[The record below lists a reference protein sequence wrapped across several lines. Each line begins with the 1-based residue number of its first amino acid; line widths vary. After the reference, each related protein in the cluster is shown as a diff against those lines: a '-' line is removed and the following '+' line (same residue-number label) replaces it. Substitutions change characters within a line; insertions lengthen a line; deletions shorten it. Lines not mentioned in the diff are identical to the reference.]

1 MNDLP
6 ISFEQPLWLIIPILL
21 VAIAIAALLYYRN
34 SSFSKPLNY
43 LLFFLRFCV
52 ILILA
57 LLLLNP
63 YFFNETKD
71 LQKPIIVVALDESE
85 SMLNGTDSTSLSE
98 SIQRNIDEIKQELS
112 DTYELDFL
120 SFHHQVNEQINFKF
134 DGKRS
139 DIGQVLK
146 YTSEKYYM
154 LPLTGIILLSDGQNN
169 QGISPLHYAE
179 NQSTAIYPI
188 IFGDTAKQKD
198 VYIDAIFH
206 NKVIRQNAKF
216 PVDVVVQAEGFS
228 GEKLTVRVEKAG
240 RVLQQK
246 EITLNSDNFNQE
258 IRFELKATGSGLQ
271 SYSVR
276 IPELENENNIKNNQS
291 RFYIQSLESGN
302 KILILGNN
310 PHPDLGALASALRK
324 VDGYEIDIKSL
335 SDYPFS
341 TSDYQLIVLHGL
353 PSLDQRSKRIFEQ
366 ADFKNKALWYIW
378 STSSDI
384 PSVTKNDFPWESNQ
398 QVAGFEY
405 SELAPKED
413 FSSFKMPQNWAR
425 IYKTYPPLYVPF
437 VKWQSVSQ
445 NDVIFQQSIRG
456 FESGEVLMGL
466 WSKGQLKRAFLAG
479 EGLWKWRIYD
489 YQSTGSHEQFN
500 SLIQRVSRYL
510 LTGVYDDRFNI
521 QYQSIYNETD
531 LIEWEAQVYNKA
543 FETINEGDVSLQ
555 IKNELGEEYDYLFSP
570 QENGFSAPIGYLAAG
585 SYSFKAKAQLPD
597 TTLLEE
603 GKFIVDAW
611 NMEQARAGSNMELL
625 KQMADLSGGSIYFP
639 AQTSSLLEQ
648 LKNSPDAAQR
658 YSITQEIINFID
670 LKWLALLLVLLLGTE
685 WVLRKRFGSY

>member
-21 VAIAIAALLYYRN
+21 VALAIPALLYYRN
-34 SSFSKPLNY
+34 SSFSKPLSL
-43 LLFFLRFCV
+43 LLFFLRFSV
-52 ILILA
+52 IFILA

-63 YFFNETKD
+63 YFFDETKV
-71 LQKPIIVVALDESE
+71 LQKPILVVAVDESE
-85 SMLNGTDSTSLSE
+85 SMLNGSDSSAISQ
-98 SIQRNIDEIKQELS
+98 SVQSNIDEIKQELS
-112 DTYELDFL
+112 DTYEIDFL
-120 SFHHQVNEQINFKF
+120 SFNHQVNENPSLDFN
-134 DGKRS
+134 GKRS

-169 QGISPLHYAE
+169 QGVSPLHYAE
-179 NQSTAIYPI
+179 NQSTAIFPI
-188 IFGDTAKQKD
+188 IFGDTAQQKD
-198 VYIDAIFH
+198 AYIDAIFH

-216 PVDVVVQAEGFS
+216 PVDVVIQAEGYV
-228 GEKLTVRVEKAG
+228 GEKLSIRVEKAG
-240 RVLQQK
+240 RVIQQQ
-246 EITLNSDNFNQE
+246 EITVNSDHFNQE

-276 IPELENENNIKNNQS
+276 IPELKDEKNTKNNQS

-302 KILILGNN
+302 KILVLGNN

-324 VDGYEIDIKSL
+324 VDGYEVDIKNL
-335 SDYPFS
+335 GDYPFS

-366 ADFKNKALWYIW
+366 ADLKNKALWYIW
-378 STSSDI
+378 STSTDI
-384 PSVTKNDFPWESNQ
+384 PSLSQSDFPWETNQ

-405 SELAPKED
+405 SELSPKED

-425 IYKTYPPLYVPF
+425 NYKSYPPLYVPF
-437 VKWQSVSQ
+437 VKWQSISQ
-445 NDVIFQQSIRG
+445 NEVIFQQSIRG

-555 IKNELGEEYDYLFSP
+555 IKNELGEEYDYQFSP

-585 SYSFKAKAQLPD
+585 SYSFKASAKLSD
-597 TTLLEE
+597 TTLFEE

-611 NMEQARAGSNMELL
+611 NMEQARAGSNIPLL
-625 KQMADLSGGSIYFP
+625 QQMADLSGGRIYFP
-639 AQTSSLLEQ
+639 NQIAPLLEE
-648 LKNSPDAAQR
+648 LKNSPEAAQR